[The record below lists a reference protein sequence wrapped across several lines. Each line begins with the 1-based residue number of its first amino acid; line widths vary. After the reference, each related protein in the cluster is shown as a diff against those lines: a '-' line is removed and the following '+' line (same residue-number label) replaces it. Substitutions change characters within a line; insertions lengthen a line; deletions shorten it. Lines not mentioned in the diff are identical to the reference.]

1 MASAWEGA
9 KSWDGPI
16 DKKPDPPPKLE
27 KNGKR
32 VSIDDAI
39 ADFIAVRK
47 NRDISLGTLK
57 KYRTFTN
64 QLQAYAASRGYIM
77 LDQLDVSDMDRF
89 YASWKDDK
97 RSRAKKLERLKSF
110 IKFCLKRKWLGED
123 IAEDLRTP
131 EGSSIPPNKAPFTDE
146 ELDRIYKACDEI
158 GGPKPPGPGH
168 RPWGGEDVRDFVM
181 LSPYTGRRISDV
193 STFNITERLNGN
205 DVFLR
210 MHKTKKPLFP

>member
-158 GGPKPPGPGH
+158 GGPKPPG
-168 RPWGGEDVRDFVM
+168 RVSSV
-181 LSPYTGRRISDV
+181 GRRGCSGFRDAIPLHGAAHFRCLDVQHHRAAQRQRCLSSDA
-193 STFNITERLNGN
+193 
-205 DVFLR
+205 
-210 MHKTKKPLFP
+210 